1 MGAGA
6 FESDIREVK
15 QRASNIHLRPPVPMR
30 EVLNRA
36 AGADVGMCLIE
47 ETCLSYRYSLPN
59 KLFESLQ
66 AGLPVI
72 TADLPD
78 QKALLEEA
86 EAGWTCAVEP
96 QAIAEIVDQLSHS
109 AVAQRREGVKALQG
123 TLDWSH
129 EAERLKA
136 IYRQLIPSGPL
147 AKH

>member
-1 MGAGA
+1 
-6 FESDIREVK
+6 
-15 QRASNIHLRPPVPMR
+15 
-30 EVLNRA
+30 
-36 AGADVGMCLIE
+36 
-47 ETCLSYRYSLPN
+47 
-59 KLFESLQ
+59 
-66 AGLPVI
+66 
-72 TADLPD
+72 
-78 QKALLEEA
+78 
-86 EAGWTCAVEP
+86 VEP